1 MSQKL
6 ENMMEDYS
14 LEAVPTEMR
23 RPWNELAAV
32 GVGIGSS
39 LAVLLTGGLVTFM
52 AGFWMGM
59 LAAFIA
65 FLVST
70 FFSIS
75 LGLISFRDGFSSN
88 IISRAYAFGKR
99 GSAIGSLIWAFMI
112 IGFLGMESVLIG
124 NSIFFY
130 FDIEPTLTIKLVFYL
145 ILTGIWIVLSLFGN
159 KLVSRV
165 AQIMIPLLFLM
176 LVFMVFLLMKQGSL
190 TEAVSHGFLVPNMTM
205 GQGFAIAINATV
217 VLAGL
222 LAIVISD
229 FTRFSKSPRDVVK
242 VSVASNFSLFG
253 VTMFFGAVIT
263 YFGYQLTNDY
273 FLKQGMDPAAAGM
286 AAITNPGITLVLAGG
301 FWGLLT
307 IIFSQSKV
315 QVGNSYEGALALVNL
330 FDTAFNWRPGR
341 AVMVVLANIISL
353 IFIFGNILHYIEAF
367 LTFGSVLLCVWV
379 TIVLTDYYVVRGK
392 LNIGQ
397 KGIDQLDNIPAF
409 NWKGL
414 ITLFLSTTT
423 GMAIYQQ
430 NWFQVPFII
439 STVCAFILYLGLSLM
454 KTQVTSSKD
463 KNATEISN

>member
-14 LEAVPTEMR
+14 LEAVPAEMR
-23 RPWNELAAV
+23 RPWKDLAAV

-70 FFSIS
+70 FFTIS
-75 LGLISFRDGFSSN
+75 LGVISFRDGFSSN
-88 IISRAYAFGKR
+88 IISRAYAFGTR
-99 GSAIGSLIWAFMI
+99 GSVIGSLIWAFMI

-130 FDIEPTLTIKLVFYL
+130 FDIEPTFTIKLIFYL
-145 ILTGIWIVLSLFGN
+145 ILTAIWIVLSLFGN

-165 AQIMIPLLFLM
+165 AEIMIPLLFLM
-176 LVFMVFLLMKQGSL
+176 LLFMVFLLMKQGSL
-190 TEAVSHGFLVPNMTM
+190 VEAVTHGILVPNMTTS
-205 GQGFAIAINATV
+205 QGFAIALNATV

-222 LAIVISD
+222 LAIVVAD
-229 FTRFSKSPRDVVK
+229 FTRFSKSTKDVVK

-367 LTFGSVLLCVWV
+367 LTIGSVLLCVWV
-379 TIVLTDYYVVRGK
+379 TIVLTDYYVVRGTLK
-392 LNIGQ
+392 FGQ
-397 KGIDQLDNIPAF
+397 KGIVNLDDIPAV
-409 NWKGL
+409 NWIGL
-414 ITLFLSTTT
+414 LTLVVSTFT
-423 GMAIYQQ
+423 GMAFYQQ

-439 STVCAFILYLGLSLM
+439 STVCAFVLYLGLNYLKS
-454 KTQVTSSKD
+454 QFTSSK
-463 KNATEISN
+463 KNNLNNISG